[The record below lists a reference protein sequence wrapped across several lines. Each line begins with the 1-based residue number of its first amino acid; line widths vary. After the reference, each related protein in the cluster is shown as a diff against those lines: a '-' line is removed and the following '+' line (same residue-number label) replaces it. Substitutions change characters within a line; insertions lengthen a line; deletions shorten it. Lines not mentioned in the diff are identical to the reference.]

1 MKKKLRF
8 LFCAL
13 ARLAALF
20 AGGCGGSD
28 EEPPE
33 DEPAEDE
40 LREDGQEAEP
50 GEDMQ
55 ATLKA
60 LSSLTEVLRQSAG
73 EADGPKEP
81 LWRPAVGT
89 APSLEPAAPAEPAA
103 PVEPEEEPP
112 AQAGPAGEAVREEDV
127 EEEKLAISLAETVNY
142 VEQLDPALLGL
153 EGEDM
158 GEYEVLPNQFIV
170 PVDGLLCSELLVYS
184 RNGKTGTNELVE
196 KLLVSRGPER
206 QLYRLDDDTHQAVLL
221 TPNQDLASDALASQ
235 TQDDPSAKA
244 GEESG

>member
-1 MKKKLRF
+1 MKKKMRF
-8 LFCAL
+8 LLCAL
-13 ARLAALF
+13 ALLAALF
-20 AGGCGGSD
+20 AGGCGGKD

-33 DEPAEDE
+33 E
-40 LREDGQEAEP
+40 EP
-50 GEDMQ
+50 GGSEPQESMQ
-55 ATLKA
+55 ASLKA
-60 LSSLTEVLRQSAG
+60 MSTLAEMLRQSAG
-73 EADGPKEP
+73 ASGGAKEP
-81 LWRPAVGT
+81 LWKPALGT
-89 APSLEPAAPAEPAA
+89 APSLEPAAPEEPEA
-103 PVEPEEEPP
+103 PVEAAEEPS
-112 AQAGPAGEAVREEDV
+112 AQAGTAGEAVREEDV
-127 EEEKLAISLAETVNY
+127 EEEKLAISLAEAIRY
-142 VEQLDPALLGL
+142 VENLDPAVLGL

-184 RNGKTGTNELVE
+184 RNGKTGTNELEE

-221 TPNQDLASDALASQ
+221 TPSQDLASDALASQ

>member
-1 MKKKLRF
+1 MKKKVRF
-8 LFCAL
+8 LFCGLAL
-13 ARLAALF
+13 LAALF
-20 AGGCGGSD
+20 AGGCGGKD

-33 DEPAEDE
+33 EEPVGSEPP
-40 LREDGQEAEP
+40 EDGQEAGPQES
-50 GEDMQ
+50 MQ

-60 LSSLTEVLRQSAG
+60 MSTLAETLRQSAG

-81 LWRPAVGT
+81 LWKPAVGT
-89 APSLEPAAPAEPAA
+89 APSLDPADPVEPAA
-103 PVEPEEEPP
+103 PVEPAEAPP
-112 AQAGPAGEAVREEDV
+112 AQTGTTGEAVREEDV

-142 VEQLDPALLGL
+142 VENLDPAVLGL

-221 TPNQDLASDALASQ
+221 TPSQDLASDALASQ